1 MKEKKTGKR
10 RKEGRGETSREKRR
24 REKKKGGG
32 GNALAGER
40 MGPYDIDKRLNQ
52 CKTSNS
58 GTMRCINSTLLYTMH
73 AVQVFR
79 RRMFV
84 LVDRC

>member
-24 REKKKGGG
+24 REKKKGG